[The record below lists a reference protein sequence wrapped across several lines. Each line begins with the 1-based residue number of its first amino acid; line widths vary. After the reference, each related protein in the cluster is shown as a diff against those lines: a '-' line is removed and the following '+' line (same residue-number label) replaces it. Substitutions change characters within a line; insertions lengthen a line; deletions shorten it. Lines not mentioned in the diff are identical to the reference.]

1 MLFIS
6 KKSIWFTL
14 VLSMAVALGPL
25 ATDMYLPSFPQLG
38 QFFHVSPSS
47 VQWTLSVFMIGLAAV
62 QLLVGPVSDRFGR
75 KRVLLIGLVIFSL
88 ASYMAGQASS
98 IEMLMIARILQ
109 SVGVCTAIVI
119 PRAMVRDL
127 FEREEAA
134 KKLSLMGSFMGLAP
148 AIAPILGG
156 YLTVHY
162 GWGIVF
168 DFQAIYGGVIA
179 VIICLFI
186 KESLSLKDSRAT
198 QPKQIIANYKALLTT
213 PVFMGYA
220 LTGALCFAGFF
231 SYISSSS
238 YVLIHLM
245 NVPVDIFGYY
255 FGFVVIG
262 FIVGTLIGPR
272 VTSRFGLEAALRF
285 GTVFPLIGGSI
296 LMSLTLMDIL
306 HPLAIVLPM
315 VVYNMG
321 VGMVMPQ
328 SQAAA
333 IHPFPEKAGAA
344 AALTGCLLLGLAAL
358 TAFLV
363 AHFYT
368 ETPMPMV
375 IAVFTLGL
383 MAFLCCRMKVNSPE
397 PTPLPKT

>member
-1 MLFIS
+1 MLFIP

-25 ATDMYLPSFPQLG
+25 ATDMYLPSFSLLG
-38 QFFHVSPSS
+38 HVFQASPSS
-47 VQWTLSVFMIGLAAV
+47 VQWTLSIFMIGLAAV
-62 QLLVGPVSDRFGR
+62 QLLVGPLSDRFGR
-75 KRVLLIGLVIFSL
+75 KRVLITGLVIFSL
-88 ASYMAGQASS
+88 ASYMAGQANS
-98 IEMLMIARILQ
+98 IEMLTIARFLQ
-109 SVGVCTAIVI
+109 SIGVCTGIVI

-127 FEREEAA
+127 FEREDAA
-134 KKLSLMGSFMGLAP
+134 KKLSLMGSFMGVAP

-156 YLTVHY
+156 YLTVRY

-168 DFQAIYGGVIA
+168 DFQATYGGVMA
-179 VIICLFI
+179 VIILLFI

-213 PVFMGYA
+213 PAFMGYA

-238 YVLIHLM
+238 YVLIHLLD
-245 NVPVDIFGYY
+245 VPVDIFGYY

-272 VTSRFGLEAALRF
+272 ITGRFGLEAALRI
-285 GTVFPLIGGSI
+285 GTVFPVIGGSI
-296 LMSLTLMDIL
+296 LMGLTVMDIL
-306 HPLAIVLPM
+306 HPLAIVFPM
-315 VVYNMG
+315 VIYNMG

-358 TAFLV
+358 TGFLV
-363 AHFYT
+363 AHFYS

-375 IAVFTLGL
+375 IAVFTLGFL
-383 MAFLCCRMKVNSPE
+383 AFICCRLKTDSPDPAQLKE
-397 PTPLPKT
+397 Q